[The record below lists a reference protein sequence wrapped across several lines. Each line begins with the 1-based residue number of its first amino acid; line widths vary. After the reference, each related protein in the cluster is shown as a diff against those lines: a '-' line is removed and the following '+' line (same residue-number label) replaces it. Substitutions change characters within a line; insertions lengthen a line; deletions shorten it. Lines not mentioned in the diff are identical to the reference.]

1 MFLKMS
7 NLFSRIGVRYVSTHT
22 SQLNNQ
28 VLNVFKDCS
37 TVFDLTFG
45 DGVQSTLLLDKGHHV
60 FGLDQDDTVVDRYPQ
75 NFDKNFIGR
84 IGKFSDLPSIV
95 NQNDEL
101 EKWTKSCDGIL
112 LDLGVSQAQL
122 SSSRGFNMESDEPLD
137 LRMGGSGPTAADV
150 IEYLDMESIIKILKV
165 YGGVTCAK
173 NIVTDMIERRYMNNP
188 IKTSRDLSSLVNSCL
203 SALTHFETEN
213 QQELIEQNTMKVF
226 LALRLFVNNELNE
239 LNFVIKLARTI
250 LGPGSKLAVVLRSE
264 KEEAQFRNLIF
275 SEANNSTG
283 LMDWRLDNVLI
294 DEESGKLLAFS
305 KI

>member
-1 MFLKMS
+1 MFLKTS

-22 SQLNNQ
+22 SQLNNE

-45 DGVQSTLLLDKGHHV
+45 DGVQSTLLLEKGHHV
-60 FGLDQDDTVVDRYPQ
+60 FGLDQDDTVVDRYHQ
-75 NFDKNFIGR
+75 NCDKKFIGR
-84 IGKFSDLPSIV
+84 IGKFSDIPSIV
-95 NQNDEL
+95 KQNDEL
-101 EKWTKSCDGIL
+101 QKWTKSCDGIL
-112 LDLGVSQAQL
+112 LDLGISQAQL
-122 SSSRGFNMESDEPLD
+122 NSSRGFNMESDEPLD
-137 LRMGGSGPTAADV
+137 LRMNGSGPTAAEV
-150 IEYLDMESIIKILKV
+150 IEYLDMESIIKIFKV

-173 NIVTDMIERRYMNNP
+173 NIVTDIIERRYLNNP
-188 IKTSRDLSSLVNSCL
+188 IKTSIELFSLVNSCL
-203 SALTHFETEN
+203 SAVPHFETEN
-213 QQELIEQNTMKVF
+213 QKELIEQNTMKVF

-275 SEANNSTG
+275 SEANDATG
-283 LMDWRLDNVLI
+283 LMDWRLDNVLE
-294 DEESGKLLAFS
+294 EESGKLLSFS